1 MSAFRKDLSIIRR
14 VLDTD
19 LRSGIPSVIR
29 CIHDDDGGGSVQ
41 FRRAS
46 VLPRTLILQ
55 YFKHCL
61 PVLAAYYTVF
71 SSWGKETVILALA
84 RRARDCLWLLYHLFT
99 FPSLVKRFFFFFA
112 EDCLLAALYYTQ
124 IYLLLKKKKLCGIF
138 FFPVWCCYW
147 TESPVL
153 QPRPEDWRSIT
164 WCFFRCICVSLH
176 HLFPRV
182 RLFKHYQWSQNVDWS
197 RSNPGKIPFCHHS
210 SAWRS
215 RLCTVVTFVGLLF
228 FLLWM
233 HCQIRW

>member
-84 RRARDCLWLLYHLFT
+84 RRARDCL
-99 FPSLVKRFFFFFA
+99 
-112 EDCLLAALYYTQ
+112 
-124 IYLLLKKKKLCGIF
+124 
-138 FFPVWCCYW
+138 
-147 TESPVL
+147 
-153 QPRPEDWRSIT
+153 
-164 WCFFRCICVSLH
+164 
-176 HLFPRV
+176 
-182 RLFKHYQWSQNVDWS
+182 
-197 RSNPGKIPFCHHS
+197 
-210 SAWRS
+210 
-215 RLCTVVTFVGLLF
+215 
-228 FLLWM
+228 
-233 HCQIRW
+233 